1 MVCPVGCVVFLQR
14 TKKKFRRNKFLGLQQ
29 KKCAHRQGR
38 DLTSC
43 DLFYFSKKKIVF
55 EKFFLFQAI
64 FMSPKKKSAHRQ
76 GGGGAAAILKIA
88 QSMFSKDF
96 FHFKRSH
103 LRQLKQKK
111 KKNFHRCQGGS
122 AAILKNAQ
130 SMFSKDFFPFQAIS
144 FASIN
149 KINKEK
155 VPSMPV
161 TVSCDLLFYN
171 RKCFKKFLYYMRL
184 FKCVQYHLKNNFFP
198 SK

>member
-76 GGGGAAAILKIA
+76 GGGSAAILKI
-88 QSMFSKDF
+88 
-96 FHFKRSH
+96 
-103 LRQLKQKK
+103 
-111 KKNFHRCQGGS
+111 
-122 AAILKNAQ
+122 AQ

-171 RKCFKKFLYYMRL
+171 RKCFKKFLNYMRL

>member
-1 MVCPVGCVVFLQR
+1 MWWWWWCGGFKWDKFLIKKLWEKMICRAEWMVCPVGCVVFLKR

-76 GGGGAAAILKIA
+76 GGGQLRSWKLHRVCFLKI
-88 QSMFSKDF
+88 F

-103 LRQLKQKK
+103 LRQLTK
-111 KKNFHRCQGGS
+111 
-122 AAILKNAQ
+122 
-130 SMFSKDFFPFQAIS
+130 
-144 FASIN
+144 
-149 KINKEK
+149 
-155 VPSMPV
+155 
-161 TVSCDLLFYN
+161 
-171 RKCFKKFLYYMRL
+171 
-184 FKCVQYHLKNNFFP
+184 
-198 SK
+198 